1 MPQCCVPCCIKRSEL
16 KKTSDIQLSFYRFP
30 CDEKEKRKW
39 LQLIRRENFTPNCNS
54 RVCSWHFPNGKAAD
68 PVVFSSMDSLRRRK

>member
-1 MPQCCVPCCIKRSEL
+1 MPQCFVPCCIKRSEF

-30 CDEKEKRKW
+30 CDEKDKRKW

-54 RVCSWHFPNGKAAD
+54 RVCMCGIRDMNRQNTDYATLGISP
-68 PVVFSSMDSLRRRK
+68 RE